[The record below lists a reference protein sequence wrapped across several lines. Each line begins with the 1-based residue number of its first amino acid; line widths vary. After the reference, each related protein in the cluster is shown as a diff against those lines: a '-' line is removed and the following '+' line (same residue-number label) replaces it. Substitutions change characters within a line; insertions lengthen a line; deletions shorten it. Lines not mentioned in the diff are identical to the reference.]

1 MSDPTAD
8 NEFVVEIDLGEMDW
22 STPAAWEDSPAA
34 IEATPAPEPGPAA
47 REEDDDVTAL
57 EILNA
62 LEALGPHLVEPPEPA
77 PHAVKAPAPSER
89 GALKRP
95 EPSPPSTPV
104 PSSPPPTPPA
114 PSAVAPPEPKAVT
127 PRAPEAVT
135 PRAPAAPARR
145 APEAA
150 ARRGPEVSA
159 RRAYEVS
166 ARRALTVAGQRA
178 PEAAA
183 CPSLP
188 SAFAEIVALIEP
200 APARA
205 LAGSTFAR
213 LLRALD
219 TLGVIE
225 KALTRPKAVSLGPL
239 FEDVRTQAVALLS
252 QVTEAV
258 SAGGVTLERRH
269 REAFDGLRFVVGHEL
284 TKVFRQEFP
293 RLVGDESPAYSR
305 ADLSRAWGLLHNCL
319 QQTAIALAQAL
330 APGASGETLFEDYRL
345 RIENS
350 FALYRELNVL
360 LRKVTAAEGSSGIL
374 LKHSLVR
381 HLEHFREETMRLL
394 MYRDWGEFGR
404 YADDVKR
411 AFEEM
416 EEFEPVLHEF
426 SQYLRTLIHHV
437 GMREAL
443 RGAPPQ
449 GYERHTE

>member
-1 MSDPTAD
+1 VSDPTAD

-34 IEATPAPEPGPAA
+34 LQAAPLPEPEPEPAA
-47 REEDDDVTAL
+47 QEDEAAL

-62 LEALGPHLVEPPEPA
+62 LEALGPHVVEPDGARAAEPDDG
-77 PHAVKAPAPSER
+77 PRAVEAFEPSER
-89 GALKRP
+89 AASKRP
-95 EPSPPSTPV
+95 EPTPPS
-104 PSSPPPTPPA
+104 PPA
-114 PSAVAPPEPKAVT
+114 PPARPAPRAVAPHEPKAVT

-135 PRAPAAPARR
+135 PRAPEAVTPR
-145 APEAA
+145 AERGAEVT
-150 ARRGPEVSA
+150 ARRGAEVT
-159 RRAYEVS
+159 
-166 ARRALTVAGQRA
+166 ARRALMVAGPRA
-178 PEAAA
+178 PEVVAYPA
-183 CPSLP
+183 LP
-188 SAFAEIVALIEP
+188 PAFAGIVALINP
-200 APARA
+200 ASARV

-258 SAGGVTLERRH
+258 STGGVTLERRH
-269 REAFDGLRFVVGHEL
+269 REAFDGMRFVIGHEL

-330 APGASGETLFEDYRL
+330 APGASGEALFEDYRL

-360 LRKVTAAEGSSGIL
+360 LRKVTAAEGCSGIL

-437 GMREAL
+437 GMRQAL
-443 RGAPPQ
+443 RAVPPQ
-449 GYERHTE
+449 GYEGQTD